1 MKGLLIFLLLI
12 FFIESRVPNNTIV
25 KSTNTRKPNKNSTQ
39 VSGSKLPITKPISK
53 PTSKATTK
61 MTSRTDSKPKTSKI
75 QSKPTS
81 KIISCTGGRVV
92 SGICKCPN
100 ETKYYNG
107 KCVKETPV
115 KCLGGQI
122 SNNSCVCPQKTKLQN
137 GICIGV

>member
-12 FFIESRVPNNTIV
+12 FFIESRVPNNTFV

-39 VSGSKLPITKPISK
+39 ESGSKLPITKPI
-53 PTSKATTK
+53 
-61 MTSRTDSKPKTSKI
+61 
-75 QSKPTS
+75 SKPTS

-92 SGICKCPN
+92 SGTCKCPN